1 MPLQISYKVLGDFN
15 SLKTAN
21 FERRNDALSNYVW
34 ECTFSSLFRL
44 RGNPTVLGFKRGIIN
59 RSISAWEG
67 NMVGHHFNRNSLSNK
82 IFFWRSSSLQINTE
96 WATNPC
102 FHLAT
107 EIKSLFFPRS
117 RREKNHTHNLEHPD
131 REKGRRRKSFIV
143 PILFLSLFFSLPR
156 SGKRK

>member
-82 IFFWRSSSLQINTE
+82 IFF
-96 WATNPC
+96 
-102 FHLAT
+102 
-107 EIKSLFFPRS
+107 
-117 RREKNHTHNLEHPD
+117 
-131 REKGRRRKSFIV
+131 
-143 PILFLSLFFSLPR
+143 
-156 SGKRK
+156 